1 MAKSCKSAAAWKLP
15 TFDQKSKAFVLHEA
29 SLKIK
34 KASTF
39 GREHIKWCVLT
50 TECLLFYSGNE
61 DTEKNPGKMNVNILM
76 EGPSSRG
83 ELVSIF
89 PLIGEGIKLVLGNTA
104 RIENVWNINTSSSA
118 KSSFSFLSNHPRD
131 ACASKRYRS

>member
-1 MAKSCKSAAAWKLP
+1 MVCV
-15 TFDQKSKAFVLHEA
+15 DNRVLA
-29 SLKIK
+29 I
-34 KASTF
+34 
-39 GREHIKWCVLT
+39 
-50 TECLLFYSGNE
+50 LLGNE

-76 EGPSSRG
+76 SPSSHG

-118 KSSFSFLSNHPRD
+118 KSSFSFSIKSPER
-131 ACASKRYRS
+131 CMRFRSAIGVNI